1 MSSITDRFLGPDSS
15 SSPTSSFPSDLELP
29 EMFSS
34 SSGNNDASSTAD
46 ISDYNVSDS
55 GEGIMGYLAS
65 LTGTTWFLIIL
76 LLGFLG
82 FNVFVYLAKGTNLIT
97 KTLEPIVKRIT
108 SIFVGL
114 TSQVTDVSAEG
125 AKQVINT
132 SAETTTAGLTAVQ
145 NVTPGGQSSEGQS
158 SGEQSSEASESP
170 TMSKTT
176 TSGQDVQTTFPK
188 GDVAQA
194 NALNKAINSSTA
206 QRQQQNGEDYQADDS
221 SSSIQKGTSK
231 AGFCYIGEDR
241 GFRTCEEVGMNDTC
255 MSGEIFPTRDVCVNP
270 SLRA

>member
-1 MSSITDRFLGPDSS
+1 MSSITDRVLGSDSS
-15 SSPTSSFPSDLELP
+15 SSSSDLEMP
-29 EMFSS
+29 EFPELFS
-34 SSGNNDASSTAD
+34 NNDVSSTAEVG
-46 ISDYNVSDS
+46 DYNVSDS
-55 GEGIMGYLAS
+55 GDGIMGYLAS

-97 KTLEPIVKRIT
+97 DTLEPILKRVST
-108 SIFVGL
+108 IFVGL
-114 TSQVTDVSAEG
+114 TSQVTDIAAEG
-125 AKQVINT
+125 AKKVIDT
-132 SAETTTAGLTAVQ
+132 SASATTAGLTAVQ
-145 NVTPGGQSSEGQS
+145 NITPGTQTSAPEEPSSV
-158 SGEQSSEASESP
+158 
-170 TMSKTT
+170 SKTN
-176 TSGQDVQTTFPK
+176 TSGQDIQTTFPN

-241 GFRTCEEVGMNDTC
+241 GFRTCEEVGVNDTC
-255 MSGEIFPTRDVCVNP
+255 MSGDIFPTRDICVNP

>member
-1 MSSITDRFLGPDSS
+1 MSSISDRILGPD
-15 SSPTSSFPSDLELP
+15 SSFPSDLEMPELP

-34 SSGNNDASSTAD
+34 SSSNNDASSTAE

-55 GEGIMGYLAS
+55 GDGIMGYFAS

-97 KTLEPIVKRIT
+97 STLEPIVKRIST
-108 SIFVGL
+108 IFVGL

-125 AKQVINT
+125 AKEVIDT
-132 SAETTTAGLTAVQ
+132 SASTTTAGLTAVQ
-145 NVTPGGQSSEGQS
+145 NITPGGPTSEPSGSSAE
-158 SGEQSSEASESP
+158 
-170 TMSKTT
+170 SKTKT
-176 TSGQDVQTTFPK
+176 TGQDVQTTFPK

-241 GFRTCEEVGMNDTC
+241 GFRTCEEVGVNDTC
-255 MSGEIFPTRDVCVNP
+255 MSGNIFPTRDVCVNP
-270 SLRA
+270 TLRA

>member
-1 MSSITDRFLGPDSS
+1 MSSITDRILGPD
-15 SSPTSSFPSDLELP
+15 SSFPSDLEMPELP
-29 EMFSS
+29 EVFSS
-34 SSGNNDASSTAD
+34 NDAGSTAD

-55 GEGIMGYLAS
+55 GDGIMEYLAS

-82 FNVFVYLAKGTNLIT
+82 FNVFVYLARGTNLIT
-97 KTLEPIVKRIT
+97 TSLEPIVKRVS

-125 AKQVINT
+125 AKEVINT
-132 SAETTTAGLTAVQ
+132 SASASTAGLTAVQ
-145 NVTPGGQSSEGQS
+145 NITPGGPTSEP
-158 SGEQSSEASESP
+158 SESSAE
-170 TMSKTT
+170 SKTKT
-176 TSGQDVQTTFPK
+176 TGQDIQTTFPK

-241 GFRTCEEVGMNDTC
+241 GFRTCEEVGVNDTC
-255 MSGEIFPTRDVCVNP
+255 MSGDIFPTRDVCVNP
-270 SLRA
+270 TLRA

>member
-1 MSSITDRFLGPDSS
+1 MSSITDRILGPD
-15 SSPTSSFPSDLELP
+15 SSFPSDLEMPELP
-29 EMFSS
+29 EVFSS
-34 SSGNNDASSTAD
+34 NDAGSTAD

-55 GEGIMGYLAS
+55 GDGIMEYLAS

-82 FNVFVYLAKGTNLIT
+82 FNVFVYLARGTNLIT
-97 KTLEPIVKRIT
+97 TSLEPIVKRVS

-125 AKQVINT
+125 AKEVINT
-132 SAETTTAGLTAVQ
+132 SASASTAGLTAVQ
-145 NVTPGGQSSEGQS
+145 NITPGGPTSEP
-158 SGEQSSEASESP
+158 SESSAE
-170 TMSKTT
+170 SKTKT
-176 TSGQDVQTTFPK
+176 NAQDIQTTFPK

-241 GFRTCEEVGMNDTC
+241 GFRTCEEVGVNDTC
-255 MSGEIFPTRDVCVNP
+255 MSGDIFPTRDVCVNP

>member
-1 MSSITDRFLGPDSS
+1 MSSITDRILGPD
-15 SSPTSSFPSDLELP
+15 SSFPSDLEMPELP
-29 EMFSS
+29 EVFSS
-34 SSGNNDASSTAD
+34 SNDASSTAE

-55 GEGIMGYLAS
+55 GDGIMGYFAS

-97 KTLEPIVKRIT
+97 STLEPIVQSVSR
-108 SIFVGL
+108 IFVGL

-125 AKQVINT
+125 AKEVINT
-132 SAETTTAGLTAVQ
+132 SASTTTAGLTAVQ
-145 NVTPGGQSSEGQS
+145 NITPGGPNSEP
-158 SGEQSSEASESP
+158 SESSAE
-170 TMSKTT
+170 SKTKT
-176 TSGQDVQTTFPK
+176 TAQDIQTTFPK

-241 GFRTCEEVGMNDTC
+241 GFRTCEEVGVNDTC
-255 MSGEIFPTRDVCVNP
+255 MSGDIFPTRDVCVNP
-270 SLRA
+270 TLRA

>member
-1 MSSITDRFLGPDSS
+1 MSSITDRVLGPD
-15 SSPTSSFPSDLELP
+15 SSFPSDLEMP
-29 EMFSS
+29 ELSNMFSS
-34 SSGNNDASSTAD
+34 SNNDASSTAD
-46 ISDYNVSDS
+46 TSYYNDSDS
-55 GEGIMGYLAS
+55 GDGIMGYLAS

-97 KTLEPIVKRIT
+97 DTLEPIVERVTK
-108 SIFVGL
+108 IFVGL

-125 AKQVINT
+125 AKQVIDT
-132 SAETTTAGLTAVQ
+132 SASTTTAGLTAVQ
-145 NVTPGGQSSEGQS
+145 NITPGGPPPEGQTS
-158 SGEQSSEASESP
+158 TPSSESP
-170 TMSKTT
+170 TVSKTKT
-176 TSGQDVQTTFPK
+176 TGQDVQTTFPK

-241 GFRTCEEVGMNDTC
+241 GFRTCEEVGVNDTC
-255 MSGEIFPTRDVCVNP
+255 MSGNIFPTLDVCVNP

>member
-1 MSSITDRFLGPDSS
+1 MSSITDRILGPD
-15 SSPTSSFPSDLELP
+15 SSFPSDLEMPELP

-34 SSGNNDASSTAD
+34 RSNNDSSSTAN

-55 GEGIMGYLAS
+55 GDGGIMEYLGS

-97 KTLEPIVKRIT
+97 DTLEPIVKKVSR
-108 SIFVGL
+108 IFVGL

-125 AKQVINT
+125 AKEVIET
-132 SAETTTAGLTAVQ
+132 SASTTTAGLTAVQ
-145 NVTPGGQSSEGQS
+145 NITPGGPTS
-158 SGEQSSEASESP
+158 SGSSAATEPSTVP
-170 TMSKTT
+170 KTKST
-176 TSGQDVQTTFPK
+176 GQDIQTTFPK

-194 NALNKAINSSTA
+194 NSLNKAINSSTA

-241 GFRTCEEVGMNDTC
+241 GFRTCEEVGVNDTC
-255 MSGEIFPTRDVCVNP
+255 MSGDIFPTRDVCVNP
-270 SLRA
+270 MLRA

>member
-1 MSSITDRFLGPDSS
+1 MSSISDRILGPD
-15 SSPTSSFPSDLELP
+15 SSFPSDLEMPELP

-34 SSGNNDASSTAD
+34 SSSSSSSSNDASSTAD

-55 GEGIMGYLAS
+55 GDGVMGYFAS

-97 KTLEPIVKRIT
+97 HTLEPIVKRIST
-108 SIFVGL
+108 IFVGL

-125 AKQVINT
+125 AKEVINT
-132 SAETTTAGLTAVQ
+132 SASTTSAGLTAVQ
-145 NVTPGGQSSEGQS
+145 NITPGGPTSGSTSSTE
-158 SGEQSSEASESP
+158 
-170 TMSKTT
+170 TKTKTT
-176 TSGQDVQTTFPK
+176 GQDIQTTFPT

-194 NALNKAINSSTA
+194 NSLNKAINSSTA

-241 GFRTCEEVGMNDTC
+241 GFRTCEEVGVNDTC
-255 MSGEIFPTRDVCVNP
+255 MSGNIFPTRDVCVNP
-270 SLRA
+270 ALRA

>member
-1 MSSITDRFLGPDSS
+1 MSSITDRILGPD
-15 SSPTSSFPSDLELP
+15 SSFPSDLEMP
-29 EMFSS
+29 ELAEVFSS
-34 SSGNNDASSTAD
+34 NDAGSTAD

-55 GEGIMGYLAS
+55 GDGIMEYLAS

-82 FNVFVYLAKGTNLIT
+82 FNVFVYLARGTNLIT
-97 KTLEPIVKRIT
+97 STLEPIVKRVS

-125 AKQVINT
+125 AKEVINT
-132 SAETTTAGLTAVQ
+132 SASASTAGLTAVQ
-145 NVTPGGQSSEGQS
+145 NITLGGPTSEP
-158 SGEQSSEASESP
+158 SESSAE
-170 TMSKTT
+170 SKTKT
-176 TSGQDVQTTFPK
+176 TGQDIQTTFPK

-241 GFRTCEEVGMNDTC
+241 GFRTCEEVGVNDTC
-255 MSGEIFPTRDVCVNP
+255 MSGDIFPTRDVCVNP
-270 SLRA
+270 TLRA

>member
-1 MSSITDRFLGPDSS
+1 MSSITDRILGPD
-15 SSPTSSFPSDLELP
+15 SSFPSDLEMPELP
-29 EMFSS
+29 EVFSS
-34 SSGNNDASSTAD
+34 NDASSTAE

-55 GEGIMGYLAS
+55 GDGIMGYLAS

-97 KTLEPIVKRIT
+97 STLEPIVERV
-108 SIFVGL
+108 SRIFVGL

-125 AKQVINT
+125 AKEVINT
-132 SAETTTAGLTAVQ
+132 SASTTTAGLTAVQ
-145 NVTPGGQSSEGQS
+145 NITPGGQTPGGQTSEPSGSSSTE
-158 SGEQSSEASESP
+158 
-170 TMSKTT
+170 SKTKT
-176 TSGQDVQTTFPK
+176 TSQDIQTTFPK

-241 GFRTCEEVGMNDTC
+241 GFRTCEEVGVNDTC
-255 MSGEIFPTRDVCVNP
+255 MSGDIFPTRDVCVNP
-270 SLRA
+270 TLRA

>member
-1 MSSITDRFLGPDSS
+1 MSSITDSILGPD
-15 SSPTSSFPSDLELP
+15 SSFPSDLEMP
-29 EMFSS
+29 EVFSS
-34 SSGNNDASSTAD
+34 GSNDSSSTAE

-55 GEGIMGYLAS
+55 GDGIMGYFAS

-97 KTLEPIVKRIT
+97 DALQPIVERV
-108 SIFVGL
+108 SRIFVGL
-114 TSQVTDVSAEG
+114 TSQITDVSAEG
-125 AKQVINT
+125 AKEVIDT
-132 SAETTTAGLTAVQ
+132 SASVSTTGLTTVQ
-145 NVTPGGQSSEGQS
+145 NVTPGGPPSSEPS
-158 SGEQSSEASESP
+158 S
-170 TMSKTT
+170 TVSKTKST
-176 TSGQDVQTTFPK
+176 AQDIKTTFPT

-241 GFRTCEEVGMNDTC
+241 GFRTCEEVGVNDTC
-255 MSGEIFPTRDVCVNP
+255 MSGDIFPTRDVCVNP
-270 SLRA
+270 TLRA

>member
-1 MSSITDRFLGPDSS
+1 MSSITDRVLGPE
-15 SSPTSSFPSDLELP
+15 SSFPSDLEMP

-34 SSGNNDASSTAD
+34 SSSNDASSTAE
-46 ISDYNVSDS
+46 ISDYNVPDS
-55 GEGIMGYLAS
+55 GDGGIMEYLAS

-82 FNVFVYLAKGTNLIT
+82 FNVFVYLAKGTNLI
-97 KTLEPIVKRIT
+97 KDTLEPIVKRIT

-125 AKQVINT
+125 AKEVIDT
-132 SAETTTAGLTAVQ
+132 SASTTTAGLTAVQ
-145 NVTPGGQSSEGQS
+145 NITPGGPTTPSPEPSSAG
-158 SGEQSSEASESP
+158 
-170 TMSKTT
+170 SKTKT
-176 TSGQDVQTTFPK
+176 TAQDIQTTFPK

-241 GFRTCEEVGMNDTC
+241 GFRTCEEVGVNDTC
-255 MSGEIFPTRDVCVNP
+255 MSGDIFPTRDVCINP
-270 SLRA
+270 TLRA

>member
-1 MSSITDRFLGPDSS
+1 MSSITDRILGPD
-15 SSPTSSFPSDLELP
+15 SSFPSDLEMPELP
-29 EMFSS
+29 EVFSS
-34 SSGNNDASSTAD
+34 SSTSNGASSTAE

-55 GEGIMGYLAS
+55 GDGIMGYFAS

-97 KTLEPIVKRIT
+97 HTLEPIVKRIST
-108 SIFVGL
+108 IFVGL

-125 AKQVINT
+125 AKEVINT
-132 SAETTTAGLTAVQ
+132 SASTTSAGLTAVQ
-145 NVTPGGQSSEGQS
+145 NITPGGPTS
-158 SGEQSSEASESP
+158 SGSSAAAEPSTVP
-170 TMSKTT
+170 KTKTT
-176 TSGQDVQTTFPK
+176 GQDIQTTFPT

-194 NALNKAINSSTA
+194 NSLNKAINSSTA

-241 GFRTCEEVGMNDTC
+241 GFRTCEEVGVNDTC
-255 MSGEIFPTRDVCVNP
+255 MSGDIFPTRDVCVNP
-270 SLRA
+270 TLRA

>member
-1 MSSITDRFLGPDSS
+1 MSSITDRILGPD
-15 SSPTSSFPSDLELP
+15 SSFPSDLEMP
-29 EMFSS
+29 ETFSS
-34 SSGNNDASSTAD
+34 TSNDASSTAE

-55 GEGIMGYLAS
+55 GDGMMGYLAS

-97 KTLEPIVKRIT
+97 DTLEPIVKKVSR
-108 SIFVGL
+108 IFVGL

-125 AKQVINT
+125 AKEVIET
-132 SAETTTAGLTAVQ
+132 SASTTTAGLTAVQ
-145 NVTPGGQSSEGQS
+145 NITPGGPTSGSTSSTE
-158 SGEQSSEASESP
+158 
-170 TMSKTT
+170 SKTKT
-176 TSGQDVQTTFPK
+176 TGQDIQTTFPK

-241 GFRTCEEVGMNDTC
+241 GFRTCEEVGVNDTC
-255 MSGEIFPTRDVCVNP
+255 MSGDIFPTRDVCINP
-270 SLRA
+270 TLRA

>member
-1 MSSITDRFLGPDSS
+1 MSSITDRVLGPD
-15 SSPTSSFPSDLELP
+15 SSFPSDLEMP

-34 SSGNNDASSTAD
+34 SNNDASSTAD

-55 GEGIMGYLAS
+55 GDGIMEYLAS

-97 KTLEPIVKRIT
+97 DALEPIVERVTKL
-108 SIFVGL
+108 FVGL

-125 AKQVINT
+125 AKEVINT
-132 SAETTTAGLTAVQ
+132 SASTTSAGLTAVQ
-145 NVTPGGQSSEGQS
+145 NITPGGPPPGGQTSSTS
-158 SGEQSSEASESP
+158 TESP
-170 TMSKTT
+170 TVSPTKTT
-176 TSGQDVQTTFPK
+176 GQDIQTTFPK

-241 GFRTCEEVGMNDTC
+241 GFRTCEEVGTNDTC
-255 MSGEIFPTRDVCVNP
+255 MSGDIFPTLDVCVNP

>member
-15 SSPTSSFPSDLELP
+15 SPSSPSSFPSDLELP
-29 EMFSS
+29 EMFS

-46 ISDYNVSDS
+46 ISDYNISDS
-55 GEGIMGYLAS
+55 GDGIMGYLAS

-97 KTLEPIVKRIT
+97 KTLEPIVERVT
-108 SIFVGL
+108 RIFVGL

-145 NVTPGGQSSEGQS
+145 NVTPGGQSST
-158 SGEQSSEASESP
+158 SESP